1 MGSRRPFALVLV
13 GPSWRDQASN
23 VARLPEDF
31 QRGMKARMAVRS
43 RCTEGQLTL
52 GTFSQH
58 VLLGGG
64 LDSFVSRR
72 PTCSVAAIK
81 SGRDPTVLTDQLARR
96 DVERHVCRTH
106 GQVDAQRCQICLL
119 GSSSIS
125 APRSGSRPSV
135 TSRTS
140 ELIGLRPSSVP
151 NSSTGPCAGTEPSR
165 PGPSFSSQE
174 SGLRSLRCARLDDK
188 DGTNPMNPKWPEQS
202 PGGPLKC

>member
-72 PTCSVAAIK
+72 PDLLS
-81 SGRDPTVLTDQLARR
+81 RR
-96 DVERHVCRTH
+96 H
-106 GQVDAQRCQICLL
+106 QVW
-119 GSSSIS
+119 
-125 APRSGSRPSV
+125 SRPD
-135 TSRTS
+135 
-140 ELIGLRPSSVP
+140 GAH
-151 NSSTGPCAGTEPSR
+151 GPAGPSR
-165 PGPSFSSQE
+165 
-174 SGLRSLRCARLDDK
+174 R
-188 DGTNPMNPKWPEQS
+188 
-202 PGGPLKC
+202 